1 LSLLL
6 RENQAPASSPFY
18 YYRSGNLDAVRLE
31 RWKLHIPHNFRY
43 VDQVANDGNRGS
55 YAYRYSELELYDLY
69 GDPGEVYNVAEE
81 FPEKVAELRA
91 LAESFHA
98 DMQREKREPFRPAR

>member
-81 FPEKVAELRA
+81 FPGKGGGITRPGGVFSRRYAAGKARA
-91 LAESFHA
+91 IPSG
-98 DMQREKREPFRPAR
+98 